1 MNHDHS
7 YAALVASR
15 CPWAAVFSGREIS
28 AQKMK
33 KSAEGENPVVP
44 RKMATLAVAGS
55 GVRWLAAVPC
65 SRVASPPR
73 MAFANLIDHHRRRR
87 ADLPT
92 AGFPTSLAGRTLP
105 SSDSSSPTGWGRPA
119 DEVGK
124 SGPTTLALSSPV
136 RAGFGPLINRAV
148 SSGGFM
154 PPPTVSMGSGRNARP
169 RANGDRL
176 LGIDDRADGAGA
188 SARRL
193 TGGVSEN
200 FKRPAQAGGSRRGA
214 VT

>member
-1 MNHDHS
+1 MNHAHS

-15 CPWAAVFSGREIS
+15 RPGAAAFSGRGIS

-33 KSAEGENPVVP
+33 KSEEGENPVVP

-65 SRVASPPR
+65 SRVASPQR
-73 MAFANLIDHHRRRR
+73 MAFANPIDHRRRR
-87 ADLPT
+87 HADLPT
-92 AGFPTSLAGRTLP
+92 DGFTTSPAGRTLP

-136 RAGFGPLINRAV
+136 RAYFGPLINRAV
-148 SSGGFM
+148 SSGGFA
-154 PPPTVSMGSGRNARP
+154 PPPSLSVGSGRNARP

-176 LGIDDRADGAGA
+176 LGIDDCADGAGA

-193 TGGVSEN
+193 TGGASEN
-200 FKRPAQAGGSRRGA
+200 FKRSAQAGGSRRGA